1 MFKQLLANLK
11 TIVSRFP
18 PGRMGRDGASKE
30 ILLPSTRPLHPREHR
45 RWKRKYVS
53 AEAMMR
59 IIYALD
65 QKRASGQKKILVTDI
80 SVGGI
85 KAQANFLSLDDLHV
99 VGNLTESAWMPNIL
113 DVELELPISPPKS
126 ISFQGRAEWYSKTGA
141 GPYSMIGISISIISK
156 EDREELVNFLER
168 HGV

>member
-11 TIVSRFP
+11 TIVSRLRA
-18 PGRMGRDGASKE
+18 GWMSRDGAGEEPLK
-30 ILLPSTRPLHPREHR
+30 PTGRPAHLREHR

-59 IIYALD
+59 IVYALD